1 MKALVTGGGGFLG
14 GAIVRMLVSRGDTV
28 RTFSRGAYPWLAELG
43 VEQVRGE
50 LDDAAALQRAVHGC
64 EIVFHAAAK
73 PGIWGP
79 YAEYHRVNVTGT
91 ERVLEV
97 CRSEG
102 VRKLIF
108 TGSPSVTFDGRDQC
122 GVDESA
128 PYPCRWLAHY
138 PHTKA
143 LAEQRVLAANDP
155 DLATVSLRPHLI
167 WGPRDNHL
175 VPRIVARAKAGS
187 LRIVETPGT
196 KVDSVYIDNAAEAH
210 LLAAERLEPGAA
222 CAGQAYFISN
232 GEALPMSELI
242 NAILAAAGLP
252 PVTRRVSPGMA
263 YAAGAICEAW
273 YGLWGKKDEPPMTRF
288 LARQLSTSH
297 WFRIERAQRDLGYAP
312 KVSIAEGLQR
322 LSAWLAEAGGDQ

>member
-14 GAIVRMLVSRGDTV
+14 GAIVRMLVPRGDTV
-28 RTFSRGAYPWLAELG
+28 RTFSRGAYPWLAALG

-50 LDDAAALQRAVHGC
+50 LDDAAALQRAARGC
-64 EIVFHAAAK
+64 EIVFHTAAK

-91 ERVLEV
+91 ERVLEA

-102 VRKLIF
+102 VRKLVF

-128 PYPCRWLAHY
+128 PYPSRWLAHY

-143 LAEQRVLAANDP
+143 LAEQRVFAANGP

-252 PVTRRVSPGMA
+252 PVSRRVSPGMA

-273 YGLWGKKDEPPMTRF
+273 YGLRGKKEEPPMTRF

-297 WFRIERAQRDLGYAP
+297 WFNIARAQRDLGYVP
-312 KVSIAEGLQR
+312 RVRIAEGLQLLR
-322 LSAWLAEAGGDQ
+322 AWLAEAGDA